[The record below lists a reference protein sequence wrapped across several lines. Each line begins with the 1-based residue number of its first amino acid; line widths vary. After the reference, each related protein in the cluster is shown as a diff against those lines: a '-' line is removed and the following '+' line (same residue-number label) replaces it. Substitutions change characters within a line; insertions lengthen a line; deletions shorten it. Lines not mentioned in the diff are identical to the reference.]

1 MSRVSTSISF
11 PSGAEEAFNF
21 YKSVFGGDFSSV
33 MRWSELPEMPG
44 QPPVKEEEKNYIV
57 HIELPILDDHIIMGS
72 DTPESMRSDL
82 VVGNN
87 VQITLEP
94 DTREEADR
102 LFAALA
108 DGGNVQMPMADMF
121 WGGYYGALT
130 DKYGIHWM
138 LNVGRE

>member
-1 MSRVSTSISF
+1 
-11 PSGAEEAFNF
+11 
-21 YKSVFGGDFSSV
+21 

-44 QPPVKEEEKNYIV
+44 QPPVKEAEKNNIV
-57 HIELPILDDHIIMGS
+57 HIELPIMDDHILMGA
-72 DTPESMRSDL
+72 DTPESMWPDL